1 MKSIKFKRITLA
13 NFKAFRTFTMAFS
26 DGVTNI
32 FGRNESG
39 KTTILDA
46 IMWCLFNKDHLYRT
60 TFALKTHDE
69 QGNDIPKL
77 EHFVELV
84 IVVDGVER
92 TLKRSLKE
100 KWTKPRGQAETV
112 FSGNYQECY
121 VDGELV
127 SSTNF
132 SVFVGTFIEET
143 VFKCITSPTYFLS
156 LSWQEKRSFLQSLAG
171 DISKE
176 EITGGDS
183 KFDGLISELEKQS
196 IEEYTKHLKF
206 LTREIK
212 KKLDMIPVRIAEQEK
227 ALPQKQDWDSA
238 EEKIKELQDYIDK
251 VTERQKL
258 PPEQRRRIDI
268 DEKIRKM
275 QKVQEERKSVI
286 EVLYKGKVEEA
297 RNVYEKAQRELG
309 SIQKDALPYQNAIIA
324 ANSSITENKAIL
336 QRCDKDT
343 LDVRKKWA
351 EVQNRKFSAPDVH
364 VCPTCGQEL
373 PPEQIEKIIQKAKD
387 DFNLK
392 KADDLAAL
400 RKLAGEIK
408 KQKIESEDIISS
420 GEKTINQSV
429 EVMNSFE
436 ARSKK
441 LKEVKPYPDEVYL
454 DMLRADDAYIDA
466 GKAIEKLRAEYM
478 EVADIDEPKGKTDE
492 TDEKIDLTKDKEEV
506 KRLTAINQS
515 VEVMNSFEARSKKLK
530 EVKPYPDEVYLDMLR
545 ADDAYIDAGKAIE
558 KLRAE
563 YMEVADID
571 EPKGKTDETD
581 EKIDLTKDK
590 EEVKRLTALLAEK
603 LQYEKGCS
611 LIDGIK
617 KENTDLAQQLADLER
632 REDVT
637 IEYSKRADNLLES
650 RINKHF
656 SLVKWKM
663 FRTLVNGTREPYC
676 ECLFKGTEANDGLNS
691 AGYIMAGIDICNAI
705 AKFYQVSA
713 PIIIDNAES
722 INTENFIPSEGQ
734 QIRLFVSEEET
745 LTIK

>member
-1 MKSIKFKRITLA
+1 MKSIKFKRITLV
-13 NFKAFRTFTMAFS
+13 NFKAFRNFS
-26 DGVTNI
+26 MEFNDDVTNI
-32 FGRNESG
+32 LGRNESG

-60 TFALKTHDE
+60 TFALKTHDG
-69 QGNDIPKL
+69 QGNDIPNL
-77 EHFVELV
+77 EHFVELL
-84 IVVDGVER
+84 ITVDGVER

-100 KWTKPRGQAETV
+100 KWTKPRGQTETV
-112 FSGNYQECY
+112 YSGNYQECF

-132 SVFVGTFIEET
+132 SVFVGTFIGET

-156 LSWQEKRSFLQSLAG
+156 LSWQEKRRFLQSLAG
-171 DISKE
+171 DISEE
-176 EITGGDS
+176 EITGGDA
-183 KFDGLISELEKQS
+183 KFDGLISELAKQS
-196 IEEYTKHLKF
+196 LEDYTKHLKF
-206 LTREIK
+206 STRELK

-227 ALPQKQDWDSA
+227 ALPEKQDWDSA
-238 EEKIKELQDYIDK
+238 EGKIKELQDYIDK

-258 PPEQRRRIDI
+258 SPEQRRRIDI

-297 RNVYEKAQRELG
+297 RNVYEKAQRELE

-324 ANSSITENKAIL
+324 ANSSMTENKAIL
-336 QRCDKDT
+336 LRCDSDT

-351 EVQNRKFSAPDVH
+351 EVQSRKFSAPDVH

-408 KQKIESEDIISS
+408 KQKTESENIISS
-420 GEKTINQSV
+420 CEITINQSV

-436 ARSKK
+436 ARSKE

-478 EVADIDEPKGKTDE
+478 EVADIDESKGKTDE
-492 TDEKIDLTKDKEEV
+492 TDD
-506 KRLTAINQS
+506 
-515 VEVMNSFEARSKKLK
+515 
-530 EVKPYPDEVYLDMLR
+530 
-545 ADDAYIDAGKAIE
+545 
-558 KLRAE
+558 
-563 YMEVADID
+563 
-571 EPKGKTDETD
+571 
-581 EKIDLTKDK
+581 KIDLTKDK

-603 LQYEKGCS
+603 LQYEKGRS
-611 LIDGIK
+611 LIEGIK
-617 KENTDLAQQLADLER
+617 KENAELAQQLADLER
-632 REDVT
+632 KEDIAV
-637 IEYSKRADNLLES
+637 EYSAKADSLLES

-663 FRTLVNGTREPYC
+663 FRTLVNGSREPYC

-691 AGYIMAGIDICNAI
+691 AGYIMAGVDICNAI
-705 AKFYQVSA
+705 AKFYDVSA

-722 INTENFIPSEGQ
+722 INPENFIPSEGQ
-734 QIRLFVSEEET
+734 QIRLFVSDEET

>member
-478 EVADIDEPKGKTDE
+478 EVADIDE
-492 TDEKIDLTKDKEEV
+492 
-506 KRLTAINQS
+506 S
-515 VEVMNSFEARSKKLK
+515 
-530 EVKPYPDEVYLDMLR
+530 
-545 ADDAYIDAGKAIE
+545 
-558 KLRAE
+558 
-563 YMEVADID
+563 
-571 EPKGKTDETD
+571 KGKTDETD